1 MGPGG
6 AVGAPGKDGDVGAP
20 GAPGVAVS
28 SLPASL
34 IASHT
39 VLDSSALP
47 ALCHTCTQENT
58 LSLIQA
64 S

>member
-28 SLPASL
+28 TLSASHNASLPFSPKL
-34 IASHT
+34 
-39 VLDSSALP
+39 
-47 ALCHTCTQENT
+47 
-58 LSLIQA
+58 
-64 S
+64 